1 MKAEQLARTSKDLML
16 KEPFYGLFL
25 IMLNKQWSDIV
36 PTASVG
42 RKGIAYNLYINEVF
56 WASLN
61 DKQRRGL
68 LKHEL
73 LHIGFFHLTDFEHQT
88 DHFISNV
95 AQDMEINQYIDR
107 DDLPP
112 GTVLLENYPELNL
125 EPKKGCNYY
134 YEKLLQGKKAG
145 NCPNLNK
152 LLEAYGEGK
161 DQCQI
166 SVNGNGDVMVRLP
179 NHDTWEE
186 FEGLD
191 EATQKLIK
199 KQTEHVL
206 KEVADQ
212 VTKSRGT
219 VPGEFQ
225 EILDNINLQE
235 EPKFDWKG
243 YLRRFAG
250 GSTKIYTKKSRRK
263 YNKRYDE
270 NPGLK
275 IKPRRHILFAIDT
288 SGSVSTD
295 ELREC
300 IQELHHIH
308 KTGTDITVIQADTY
322 IRDISPFNHL
332 AEFTVHGRGGT
343 TFQPVIDYY
352 NENVHKYTCLMYF
365 TDGEAPAPTPARGR
379 MLWVLSSVSKINEA
393 LIGPQIKLN

>member
-1 MKAEQLARTSKDLML
+1 MKADQLARTSKDLML

-25 IMLNKQWSDIV
+25 IMLNKEWSNQV
-36 PTASVG
+36 PTAGVG
-42 RKGIAYNLYINEVF
+42 RKGISYNLYINEKF
-56 WASLN
+56 WETLN

-73 LHIGFFHLTDFEHQT
+73 LHIGFFHLTDFEHLT
-88 DHFISNV
+88 DHFIANI
-95 AQDMEINQYIDR
+95 AQDMEINQYIDK

-112 GTVLLENYPELNL
+112 GPVLLENYPELNL

-134 YEKLLQGKKAG
+134 YEKLMQGKKNG

-161 DQCQI
+161 DQCEI
-166 SVNGNGDVMVRLP
+166 SIDGQGNITVRLP
-179 NHDTWEE
+179 NHDAWQE
-186 FEGLD
+186 FDGLD

-206 KEVADQ
+206 KEVAEQ
-212 VTKSRGT
+212 VTKSKGT

-225 EILDNINLQE
+225 EILDKINLQK

-300 IQELHHIH
+300 VQELHHIH

-322 IRDISPFNHL
+322 VRDISPFNHL
-332 AEFTVHGRGGT
+332 AEFHVHGRGGT
-343 TFQPVIDYY
+343 DFQPVIDYY
-352 NENVHKYTCLMYF
+352 NQNVHKYTCLMYF

-379 MLWVLSSVSKINEA
+379 ILWVLSSHSPLNPR

>member
-1 MKAEQLARTSKDLML
+1 
-16 KEPFYGLFL
+16 
-25 IMLNKQWSDIV
+25 
-36 PTASVG
+36 
-42 RKGIAYNLYINEVF
+42 
-56 WASLN
+56 
-61 DKQRRGL
+61 
-68 LKHEL
+68 
-73 LHIGFFHLTDFEHQT
+73 
-88 DHFISNV
+88 
-95 AQDMEINQYIDR
+95 MEINQYIDR

-112 GTVLLENYPELNL
+112 GPVLLENYPELNL

-134 YEKLLQGKKAG
+134 YEKLLQGKKDG

-225 EILDNINLQE
+225 EILANINLKE

-243 YLRRFAG
+243 YLRMFAG

-322 IRDISPFNHL
+322 VRDISPFNHL

-343 TFQPVIDYY
+343 DFQPVIDHY
-352 NENVHKYTCLMYF
+352 NENAHKYTCLMYF

-379 MLWVLSSVSKINEA
+379 ILWILSSQSNINPS

>member
-25 IMLNKQWSDIV
+25 IMLNKQWSDQV
-36 PTASVG
+36 NTAAVG

-88 DHFISNV
+88 DDFISNV

-112 GTVLLENYPELNL
+112 GPVLLENYPELNL

-134 YEKLLQGKKAG
+134 YEKLMQGKKDG

-152 LLEAYGEGK
+152 LLEAYGQGQG
-161 DQCQI
+161 QCQI

-179 NHDTWEE
+179 DHSTWEE

-199 KQTEHVL
+199 KQTEHII

-212 VTKSRGT
+212 VTKSRGV

-225 EILDNINLQE
+225 GILDNINLQE

-288 SGSVSTD
+288 SGSVSAE

-300 IQELHHIH
+300 VQELHHIH

-322 IRDISPFNHL
+322 IRDIAPFNHR
-332 AEFTVHGRGGT
+332 AEFKLHGRGGT